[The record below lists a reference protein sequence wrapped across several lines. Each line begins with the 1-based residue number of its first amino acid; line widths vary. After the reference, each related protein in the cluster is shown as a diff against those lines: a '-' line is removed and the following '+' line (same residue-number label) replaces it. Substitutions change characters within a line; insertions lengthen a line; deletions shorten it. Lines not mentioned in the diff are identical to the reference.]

1 MAGTWWHG
9 ATRRLLDTVF
19 PPKCVG
25 CTARGHWLC
34 PACLRRVER
43 LSLPL
48 CGICAQPVDPAGP
61 PHGCRRASA
70 ALTTIFAVGAYMGP
84 LREAVHALKY
94 HGRHGVAATLAAL
107 LAPAV
112 APFLQEGDLLVPV
125 PLHPTRERARGYNQS
140 AILASE
146 LQYLLPVEVATAAL
160 RRTRATADQTAL
172 SADQRAA
179 NVRGAFTARADA
191 VSGRRIWLLDDVYT
205 TGATLRA
212 SAQAL
217 RAAGAREVRGAV
229 VAIASG

>member
-1 MAGTWWHG
+1 
-9 ATRRLLDTVF
+9 
-19 PPKCVG
+19 
-25 CTARGHWLC
+25 
-34 PACLRRVER
+34 LRRVER

-179 NVRGAFTARADA
+179 NVRGAFAARADA

>member
-1 MAGTWWHG
+1 
-9 ATRRLLDTVF
+9 
-19 PPKCVG
+19 
-25 CTARGHWLC
+25 
-34 PACLRRVER
+34 LRRVER

-48 CGICAQPVDPAGP
+48 CGICGQPVDPADL
-61 PHGCRRASA
+61 PHGCRGASA
-70 ALTTIFAVGAYMGP
+70 ALTTISAVGAYMGP
-84 LREAVHALKY
+84 LRDAVHALKY

-112 APFLQEGDLLVPV
+112 APLLHEGDLLVPV

-146 LQYLLPVEVATAAL
+146 LQYLLPVEVTAAAL

-172 SADQRAA
+172 SAVQRAA
-179 NVRGAFTARADA
+179 NVRGAFTAQADV
-191 VSGRRIWLLDDVYT
+191 VSGRRVWLLDDVYT

-212 SAQAL
+212 GAWAL
-217 RAAGAREVRGAV
+217 RVAGAREVRGAV

>member
-1 MAGTWWHG
+1 M
-9 ATRRLLDTVF
+9 
-19 PPKCVG
+19 CV
-25 CTARGHWLC
+25 
-34 PACLRRVER
+34 RRVER

-48 CGICAQPVDPAGP
+48 CGICGQPVDPAGP

-70 ALTTIFAVGAYMGP
+70 ALTTISAVGAYMGP

-112 APFLQEGDLLVPV
+112 APLLQQGDLLVPV

-146 LQYLLPVEVATAAL
+146 VQYLLPVEVAPAAL

-172 SADQRAA
+172 SAVQRVA
-179 NVRGAFTARADA
+179 NVRGAFTAHADV
-191 VSGRRIWLLDDVYT
+191 VSGRRVWLLDDVYT

-212 SAQAL
+212 GAQAL
-217 RAAGAREVRGAV
+217 CGAGAREVRGAV
-229 VAIASG
+229 IAVASG

>member
-19 PPKCVG
+19 PPKCVD

-48 CGICAQPVDPAGP
+48 CGICAQPVDPAAP

-70 ALTTIFAVGAYMGP
+70 ALTTISAVGAYMGP

-112 APFLQEGDLLVPV
+112 APVLGEGDLLVPV
-125 PLHPTRERARGYNQS
+125 PLHPTRERARGYNQA

-146 LQYLLPVEVATAAL
+146 LRYLLPVEVAPAAL

-172 SADQRAA
+172 SSVQRAA
-179 NVRGAFTARADA
+179 NVCGAFTAQADA

>member
-1 MAGTWWHG
+1 
-9 ATRRLLDTVF
+9 
-19 PPKCVG
+19 
-25 CTARGHWLC
+25 
-34 PACLRRVER
+34 LRRVER

>member
-1 MAGTWWHG
+1 
-9 ATRRLLDTVF
+9 
-19 PPKCVG
+19 
-25 CTARGHWLC
+25 
-34 PACLRRVER
+34 LRRVER

-48 CGICAQPVDPAGP
+48 CGICAQPVDPADP
-61 PHGCRRASA
+61 PHGCRGASA
-70 ALTTIFAVGAYMGP
+70 ALTTISAVGAYMGP

-107 LAPAV
+107 LAPAI
-112 APFLQEGDLLVPV
+112 APLLHEGDLLVPV

-146 LQYLLPVEVATAAL
+146 LQYLLPVKVAPAAL

-172 SADQRAA
+172 SAVQRAA
-179 NVRGAFTARADA
+179 NVRGAFTAQADA
-191 VSGRRIWLLDDVYT
+191 VSGRRIWLVDDVCT

>member
-1 MAGTWWHG
+1 
-9 ATRRLLDTVF
+9 
-19 PPKCVG
+19 
-25 CTARGHWLC
+25 
-34 PACLRRVER
+34 LRRVER
-43 LSLPL
+43 LALPL
-48 CGICAQPVDPAGP
+48 CGICGQPLDPTGP
-61 PHGCRRASA
+61 PHGCRHASA
-70 ALTTIFAVGAYMGP
+70 SLITVSAVGAYRGP

-112 APFLQEGDLLVPV
+112 VPFLQEGDLLVPV

-146 LQYLLPVEVATAAL
+146 LQYLLPVEVAPAAL
-160 RRTRATADQTAL
+160 QRTRATADQTVL
-172 SADQRAA
+172 SAVQRAA
-179 NVRGAFTARADA
+179 NVRGAFTAQAD
-191 VSGRRIWLLDDVYT
+191 VVGGRRVWLLDDVYT

-212 SAQAL
+212 GAWAL